1 MDIEEKSLDELL
13 DDVERMES
21 DFRKGKISE
30 DEIKEYMLKI
40 ANHLNIP
47 TEKT

>member
-40 ANHLNIP
+40 ASHLNIP